1 MRIGSSRSP
10 IFEFLCLVLF
20 SFGAISAPASTIHV
34 PGDQPTIQAGINA
47 ASNGD
52 TVLVAPG
59 TYYENIDFVGKAI
72 TVTSSGGAAQTSI
85 DGSSGQNPTVVFRNK
100 EAKTSILSGF
110 TIQGGGIETFPAPQT
125 NYGNGGILIQQ
136 GSPVIANNV
145 ITHNHCNGIQS
156 NNSSPL
162 IENNEIDNTLDAQ
175 GQCGFAGG
183 SAIWLDGSLSYYNAG
198 NQPQGLPAIVTGNI
212 IQNNTQS
219 GRDDA
224 GGNGGTGVAVWGAYA
239 SIIGNT
245 IRNNVTLGD
254 GGAILA
260 FNTDDVTVIG
270 NLIYGNKAATDG
282 AISLEP
288 PEATIGP
295 FIGIL
300 ASNTIYGNT
309 QTSSHGGA
317 YGDTPPA
324 QVYLSGNLG
333 QYLLVNNIIV
343 GAGQGS
349 VAVACGTIYNYLS
362 LTPLVFDH
370 NDIYNPGGPA
380 YGGACPD
387 QTGSYGNISV
397 DPRFS
402 NPTSGDYHLL
412 QGSSAID
419 AGNNSAPQLLTKDLD
434 GNPRLQD
441 ATGQGYPIVD
451 MGAYEFASMQDA
463 NSTILT
469 LTPSTYETYGGNSIT
484 LTAKLTSANGTP
496 TGSVIFFE
504 DGSQLGASVI
514 DATGTATFMPQG
526 LVPGVHA
533 FLATYAGAG
542 SFTPAV
548 SVKFYVLIDK
558 YIPTLHLSGAPN
570 PSLLNQPVTFTIT
583 ATSPDNVI
591 LSPITLTEGS
601 TTLATLSPNSSGAA
615 TYTTSSLT
623 LGTHFLQASYAGDA
637 THAQVGASLTQT
649 VVNGYPTPSTLTSS
663 QNPASIGQPITFT
676 DIITFNGSAS
686 ASAPGTVTFYDNN
699 GVILLGSQAV
709 TAQPNSTATATF
721 TTGALAIG
729 THNISAVLTSG
740 NAYSSAAT
748 LNQVILGQPTTT
760 MLIVSPLS
768 GYALQPITLSATV
781 SGTGATIP
789 TGTVTFYD
797 GATALGS
804 SPLDNTGHAALTTS
818 TLTGGTH
825 LLHAMYNGDSM
836 FASSTSPSISVTLQL
851 IPTSTA
857 LAMTPSPSAALQATS
872 ATVQVAPITSPQY
885 SSLLC
890 LCTVTLTITG
900 LPPNVSPTYT
910 LPIHNGTATFNFGFG
925 FSAGTYTFSAAF
937 SGSTAFAASTS
948 STVQQTVVVAP
959 TSLGLTASPTT
970 ATQHQAINFTATL
983 AAPISNASP
992 AGTLTFFDG
1001 STPFATA
1008 PIAANTQGNTVAAT
1022 ISTSALTVGTHAI
1035 SANYPGSLNFNP
1047 ATSAPVTVTI
1057 TPSDY
1062 TLTTP
1067 NPAISIKTEHHLA
1080 IGVNLASI
1088 GGFAD
1093 NIALAC
1099 TDLPAHASCTFDKN
1113 SLQLL
1118 PNGTATTN
1126 VTIDTDD
1133 VHGYA
1138 RDESPGAANSM
1149 TYALLPV
1156 SLLTLYAARRRRRL
1170 LRLLLMLIAISG
1182 LSLVVDGCS
1191 GLYPKSTAP
1200 GTYTINLSGVGA
1212 NTKLTH
1218 TQAITLTVTP

>member
-10 IFEFLCLVLF
+10 IFKFLCIVLF

-59 TYYENIDFVGKAI
+59 TYYENIDFKGKAI
-72 TVTSSGGAAQTSI
+72 TVISSDGSAKTIIDGGAQTS
-85 DGSSGQNPTVVFRNK
+85 TVIF
-100 EAKTSILSGF
+100 KTSELRNSVLSGF
-110 TIQGGGIETFPAPQT
+110 SVRNGGPATNATDVGSGVEIEGAAPTIVNNIISGNACHAVEVDGGAPLLQSNTMSNTSALPGYCPFNGSGILLIANPAYGPLNGLHTTIIGNIIEQNLHAISYDGGGIM
-125 NYGNGGILIQQ
+125 IW
-136 GSPVIANNV
+136 ANE
-145 ITHNHCNGIQS
+145 G
-156 NNSSPL
+156 PL
-162 IENNEIDNTLDAQ
+162 IENNI
-175 GQCGFAGG
+175 
-183 SAIWLDGSLSYYNAG
+183 
-198 NQPQGLPAIVTGNI
+198 
-212 IQNNTQS
+212 
-219 GRDDA
+219 
-224 GGNGGTGVAVWGAYA
+224 
-239 SIIGNT
+239 
-245 IRNNVTLGD
+245 IRNNATSGE
-254 GGAILA
+254 GGAIA
-260 FNTDDVTVIG
+260 SFNSIAVTIVQ
-270 NLIYGNKAATDG
+270 NLITGNSATNTG
-282 AISLEP
+282 AAISLHP

-295 FIGIL
+295 FIGII
-300 ASNTIYGNT
+300 ANNTITGNT
-309 QTSSHGGA
+309 FSGPSTSTNQAAG
-317 YGDTPPA
+317 
-324 QVYLSGNLG
+324 QVYLEGNLG
-333 QYLLVNNIIV
+333 QYVLVNNIIGWQNSLPALV
-343 GAGQGS
+343 
-349 VAVACGTIYNYLS
+349 CGTNYNYLS

-370 NDIYNPGGPA
+370 NDIYNPGGPT

-387 QTGSYGNISV
+387 QTGIYGNISV

-402 NPTSGDYHLL
+402 NPTLGDYHLL
-412 QGSSAID
+412 QGSPAID
-419 AGNNSAPQLLTKDLD
+419 AGNNSAPQLPTKDLD

-463 NSTILT
+463 NSTTLT

-496 TGSVIFFE
+496 PGSVIFFE
-504 DGSQLGASVI
+504 DGNQLGTSVI

-533 FLATYAGAG
+533 FLATYAGAA

-570 PSLLNQPVTFTIT
+570 PSLVNQPVTFTIT

-591 LSPITLTEGS
+591 LSPITLTDSS
-601 TTLATLSPNSSGAA
+601 TTLATLTPNSSGTA

-623 LGTHFLQASYAGDA
+623 PGTHFLQASYAGDA

-649 VVNGYPTPSTLTSS
+649 VVNGFPMPSTLTSS

-676 DIITFNGSAS
+676 DTITFNGSAS
-686 ASAPGTVTFYDNN
+686 TSAPGTVTFYDNN

-721 TTGALAIG
+721 TTSALAIG

-740 NAYSSAAT
+740 NAYASAAT

-760 MLIVSPLS
+760 MLTASPLS

-804 SPLDNTGHAALTTS
+804 ASLDNTGHAALTTS
-818 TLTGGTH
+818 ALTGGTH
-825 LLHAMYNGDSM
+825 LLHAVYNGDSN
-836 FASSTSPSISVTLQL
+836 FASSASASISVTLQL

-857 LAMTPSPSAALQATS
+857 LTITPSPSAALQATS
-872 ATVQVAPITSPQY
+872 VTVHVAPITSPQY

-910 LPIHNGTATFNFGFG
+910 LPVHNGTATFNFGFG

-937 SGSTAFAASTS
+937 SGSNAFAASTS

-970 ATQHQAINFTATL
+970 ATQHQAINFIATL
-983 AAPISNASP
+983 TAPISNTSP

-1080 IGVNLASI
+1080 IGVNLASF

-1093 NIALAC
+1093 NIALTC
-1099 TDLPAHASCTFDKN
+1099 TNLPAHASCTFDKN

-1138 RDESPGAANSM
+1138 RNESPGAANSI
-1149 TYALLPV
+1149 TYALLPA
-1156 SLLTLYAARRRRRL
+1156 SLLTFFAARRRRSL

-1182 LSLVVDGCS
+1182 LSLVVNGCS

-1218 TQAITLTVTP
+1218 TQAITLTVTPKMTKL